1 MFRLLPYITNL
12 DGCNRDGVDCL
23 TDEYDQNEETTMM
36 YSSDARKPLVEAGDE
51 QENCD
56 DDYGDEDEMIR

>member
-1 MFRLLPYITNL
+1 L